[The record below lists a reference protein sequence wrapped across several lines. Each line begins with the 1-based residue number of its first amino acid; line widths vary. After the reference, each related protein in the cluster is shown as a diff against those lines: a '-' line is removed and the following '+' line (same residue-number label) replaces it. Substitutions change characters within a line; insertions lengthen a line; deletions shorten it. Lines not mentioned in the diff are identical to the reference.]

1 MIRQCVNIMVR
12 GKPWNIT
19 AFYPLTRYHVK
30 EIIDALY
37 SIHCNREDLRKAYK
51 NLTSGQMNNGLT
63 FSNYVLRKT
72 VTVFAKSTCPEQY
85 FNLIAHEL
93 HHLSVH
99 IAIANGFDLSGEE
112 VCYINGDIAQSM
124 HPVCKL
130 FIT

>member
-1 MIRQCVNIMVR
+1 MMRQCVNIMVR